1 MNLKR
6 IVKHL
11 FTPHWIVGRAFPKRT
26 LTAITNAIGASESR
40 HDGELR
46 FAIEAGLHPG
56 PLMRGQSARQRAVE
70 LFAQLN
76 VWDTA
81 HNSGVL
87 IYIQLVDR
95 EIEIVADRGI
105 SAKVA
110 QPAWDAICR
119 RMEAAFGQGE
129 FETGALGAIG
139 EITDLLAAHF
149 PPRDGNPNELPDA
162 PVVL

>member
-1 MNLKR
+1 MKLKR
-6 IVKHL
+6 ILKHL
-11 FTPHWIVGRAFPKRT
+11 FVPHWIVRRAFPQRS
-26 LTAITNAIGASESR
+26 LAAITAAIRASEKL

-46 FAIEAGLHPG
+46 FAIEAGLHPL

-70 LFAQLN
+70 LFAQLK
-76 VWDTA
+76 VWDTE

-87 IYIQLVDR
+87 IYLQLVDR
-95 EIEIVADRGI
+95 CIEIVADRGI

-110 QPAWDAICR
+110 QHEWDSICR
-119 RMEAAFGQGE
+119 RMESAFKQGR
-129 FETGALGAIG
+129 FEPGTLKAIE
-139 EITDLLAAHF
+139 EITGLLAAHF